1 MGVVSDNIKFFRKQ
15 LGLTQEQ
22 LAGKVNI
29 KRSLLGAYEEGRAE
43 PSLETLLAFAR
54 MFNVSVDV
62 LISETITDAGN
73 LKSVLN
79 KDVEGKKLRVLSIT
93 VDSED
98 REQIQLVPQKAAAG
112 YLNGYA
118 DPEYVS
124 ELPKFYLPIFSNQ
137 GSYRAFE
144 IKGDSMLP
152 MPTGSIVIGQYVDNW
167 KSIKDNNLYVVV
179 TATEGIV
186 YKRVLNHVVKNNSL
200 HLISDN
206 TVYDPY
212 DVAVDDI
219 MEVWEAKAYI
229 STEFP
234 KADMSVEKL
243 SAIVNDLQK
252 QMQQMK
258 S

>member
-1 MGVVSDNIKFFRKQ
+1 
-15 LGLTQEQ
+15 
-22 LAGKVNI
+22 
-29 KRSLLGAYEEGRAE
+29 
-43 PSLETLLAFAR
+43 
-54 MFNVSVDV
+54 
-62 LISETITDAGN
+62 
-73 LKSVLN
+73 
-79 KDVEGKKLRVLSIT
+79 
-93 VDSED
+93 
-98 REQIQLVPQKAAAG
+98 
-112 YLNGYA
+112 
-118 DPEYVS
+118 
-124 ELPKFYLPIFSNQ
+124 
-137 GSYRAFE
+137 
-144 IKGDSMLP
+144 MLP
-152 MPTGSIVIGQYVDNW
+152 MPSGSIVIGQYVDNW

>member
-1 MGVVSDNIKFFRKQ
+1 MSIISDNIKFFRKQ

-22 LAGKVNI
+22 LANRVSI

-43 PSLETLLAFAR
+43 PGLETLILFAR
-54 MFNVSVDV
+54 LFNVSVDV
-62 LISETITDAGN
+62 LISESITDSGS
-73 LKSVLN
+73 LKQVLN
-79 KDVEGKKLRVLSIT
+79 KDVEGNKLRVLSIT
-93 VDSED
+93 VDAED
-98 REQIQLVPQKAAAG
+98 REHIQLVPQKAAAG
-112 YLNGYA
+112 YLNGYS
-118 DPEYVS
+118 DPEYVAD
-124 ELPKFYLPIFSNQ
+124 LPKFYLPIFAQQ

-152 MPTGSIVIGQYVDNW
+152 MPSGSIVIGQYVDNW
-167 KSIKDNNLYVVV
+167 KSIKDNQLYVVV
-179 TATEGIV
+179 TSHEGIV
-186 YKRVLNHVVKNNSL
+186 YKRVLNHVVKSNSL

-212 DVAVDDI
+212 DVPVDDV

-234 KADMSVEKL
+234 KPDMSVEKL

-252 QMQQMK
+252 QMLQLK
-258 S
+258 K